1 MLLSIGPNLLSSND
15 CIIPFAESV
24 DIRVDTVHECD
35 RQTDNQA
42 DGRTDRHPDDGIA
55 SRGKNGVI

>member
-1 MLLSIGPNLLSSND
+1 MLLSIVPILLSSND

-35 RQTDNQA
+35 RQTIR
-42 DGRTDRHPDDGIA
+42 RTDGQTDIPTIA